1 MNKLNQFK
9 KIIIQIITLIT
20 EALQIKLIKIQIKK
34 LTKIIIIIKIEKGI
48 TDHIKL
54 SHILHI
60 KKII

>member
-34 LTKIIIIIKIEKGI
+34 LTKIIILIIEKGI
-48 TDHIKL
+48 IDHIKP

>member
-34 LTKIIIIIKIEKGI
+34 LTKIIIITVEKGI
-48 TDHIKL
+48 IDHIKL